1 MYTWSETKNVQA
13 EIRSYVHKSSSVDEF
28 VSEAQLLCQ
37 NSGSNEKIL
46 GNVIKKKCLVK
57 N

>member
-1 MYTWSETKNVQA
+1 MKNVQA

>member
-1 MYTWSETKNVQA
+1 MKNVQA
-13 EIRSYVHKSSSVDEF
+13 EIRSYVYKSSSVDEF
-28 VSEAQLLCQ
+28 VLKAQLLCQ
-37 NSGSNEKIL
+37 NSGLNEKIL